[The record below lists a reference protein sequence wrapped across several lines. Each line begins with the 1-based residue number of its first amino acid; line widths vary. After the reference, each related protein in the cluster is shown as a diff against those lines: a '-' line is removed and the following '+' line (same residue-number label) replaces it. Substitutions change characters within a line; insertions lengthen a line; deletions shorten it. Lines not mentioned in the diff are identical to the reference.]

1 MTSQVADMRT
11 PIRSTDQ
18 PDVVEITTRR
28 RRRRHFLAA
37 TDGIAAVE
45 FALLLPLLLL
55 VLFGTIELGTAIV
68 IKSKLRTAASTVA
81 EIANQ
86 YTTIQNSDM
95 SGILGAAAA
104 IITPYSVS
112 NTSVVISEITINNKG
127 DASVTWSDALNGTA
141 RTTGSSITVPS
152 GVAVANTV
160 LLLGEVSY
168 LYSPAFGYA
177 MTGPMTMSETLYAM
191 PRSGSSITRSP

>member
-1 MTSQVADMRT
+1 MRT
-11 PIRSTDQ
+11 PIHATDRTE
-18 PDVVEITTRR
+18 VVEIAPRR
-28 RRRRHFLAA
+28 RGRRQFLAA

-86 YTTIQNSDM
+86 YTIIQNSDM

-127 DASVTWSDALNGTA
+127 NASVTWSDALNGNA

-168 LYSPAFGYA
+168 RYTPAFGYA
-177 MTGPMTMSETLYAM
+177 MTGAMTMNETLYAM
-191 PRSGSSITRSP
+191 PRSGAAITRSP